1 MRGKLRTVKNA
12 VVHVV
17 LLAVI
22 FLAAVVTAVVSCWG
36 VVSAGAASVWASPLL
51 NLSVNQLMSMPE
63 QPESVNSSRVSAR
76 RTQRVRRMALTP
88 FS

>member
-22 FLAAVVTAVVSCWG
+22 FLAAVV
-36 VVSAGAASVWASPLL
+36 L
-51 NLSVNQLMSMPE
+51 
-63 QPESVNSSRVSAR
+63 
-76 RTQRVRRMALTP
+76 
-88 FS
+88 F

>member
-1 MRGKLRTVKNA
+1 MQA
-12 VVHVV
+12 VVRLVGEAEGFKLGEDLGRDGGR
-17 LLAVI
+17 LL
-22 FLAAVVTAVVSCWG
+22 LG

-51 NLSVNQLMSMPE
+51 NLSVNQLMSTLA